1 MGLRM
6 KYFNIMGGSL
16 KNPIFRVGG
25 GGGVPEKPIYRG
37 ELPKKEGWPLSRF
50 KGTLVVFFG
59 VGGGDTLMHTMRA
72 I

>member
-6 KYFNIMGGSL
+6 KHFNIMGGSL
-16 KNPIFRVGG
+16 KNPIFRVG

-59 VGGGDTLMHTMRA
+59 VGGGGLGGR
-72 I
+72 